1 MSHLVL
7 QILPLACGAAIIP
20 TLLMIAVLSLSSPV
34 TPLRCGWAVVAGSVL
49 ALSVYTVVGLLI
61 GSAFHH
67 SQHKIID
74 EVIAF
79 AAAALLAGLAFRQY
93 LSLGKPA
100 KGKSLAQRLNQ
111 TSPRAYFVAGMAT
124 MFVNITSIVL
134 FLPAIRDI
142 SKSNAG
148 LGSCVVALAV
158 LFLFLQLP
166 VVVPV
171 GVISVLGK
179 RAMPLL
185 AKLHH
190 DITTYTVQIT
200 IGVEIFFFF
209 YFFIKGIVELTS

>member
-7 QILPLACGAAIIP
+7 QILPLACGAAISP

-100 KGKSLAQRLNQ
+100 KG
-111 TSPRAYFVAGMAT
+111 
-124 MFVNITSIVL
+124 
-134 FLPAIRDI
+134 
-142 SKSNAG
+142 
-148 LGSCVVALAV
+148 
-158 LFLFLQLP
+158 
-166 VVVPV
+166 
-171 GVISVLGK
+171 
-179 RAMPLL
+179 
-185 AKLHH
+185 
-190 DITTYTVQIT
+190 
-200 IGVEIFFFF
+200 
-209 YFFIKGIVELTS
+209 